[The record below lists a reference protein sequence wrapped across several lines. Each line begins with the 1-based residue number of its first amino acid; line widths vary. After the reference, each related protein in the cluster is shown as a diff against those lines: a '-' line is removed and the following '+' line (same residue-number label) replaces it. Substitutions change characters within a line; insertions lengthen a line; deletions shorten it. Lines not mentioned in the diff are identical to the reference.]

1 MIQLFIG
8 LWIKKNVADDIIN
21 KKNKRKKKGESTSL
35 KADTKIMSGNEMS
48 GIHFNNKEG
57 TVSEGVDVV

>member
-1 MIQLFIG
+1 MIILNK
-8 LWIKKNVADDIIN
+8 IKL
-21 KKNKRKKKGESTSL
+21 KKKGESTSL

-57 TVSEGVDVV
+57 TVSEGVDVVWPGTRVI